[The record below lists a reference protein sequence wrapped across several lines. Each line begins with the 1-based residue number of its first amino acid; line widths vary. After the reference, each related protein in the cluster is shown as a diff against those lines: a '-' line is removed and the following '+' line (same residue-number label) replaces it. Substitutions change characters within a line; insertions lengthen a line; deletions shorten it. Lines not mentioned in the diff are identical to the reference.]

1 MNIYGKVD
9 SWGVFHICS
18 SCTMCTHWIG
28 FPGFVTIQRQAFIW
42 WICVYTCT
50 HLDSSL
56 GCPGMSWDVLVQND
70 PQLTQESTDLLLAGR
85 QERYGN
91 AFGMKLDPSH
101 QFAITI
107 PNETTERV
115 FDRSYGHLVVSH
127 SLKTNMYNIYIY
139 ILSAHVDHYPKFH
152 GDTTSSTSHR
162 ILKAPHRNPRM
173 MDYRACC

>member
-1 MNIYGKVD
+1 MKTYMNIYGKVD

-139 ILSAHVDHYPKFH
+139 IVCPCGSLSQVPWRYNIINITQNIESTTQKPKND
-152 GDTTSSTSHR
+152 G
-162 ILKAPHRNPRM
+162 L
-173 MDYRACC
+173 